1 MGSSSGIFRRFFP
14 TAKSEFLCLDAG
26 NELIA
31 SFVKSTAENLK
42 EKTIL
47 KMAYMFFWRGKYSDK
62 QMNGYKAHP
71 CEKNKSKN

>member
-14 TAKSEFLCLDAG
+14 TVKSEFLCLDAG

-31 SFVKSTAENLK
+31 SFVKSTAENK
-42 EKTIL
+42 KKDNIEDGG
-47 KMAYMFFWRGKYSDK
+47 YMFFWRGKYSDK